1 QHRRLRRRL
10 GAGRASEGARRAR
23 RAGSRRR
30 ASGPARPH
38 AFRRRRPYRRRDS
51 HRPRRGSGNACG
63 RGPGARGSEGRRLMR
78 VDASATAITWLP
90 FEALD
95 RLKAVPL
102 ELAVAHYD
110 EPPPEVVPD
119 LHELRL
125 RDAFREANELT
136 AWIEV
141 DGGEIVDYGQDG
153 RSLIGD
159 GPELESQQVFFAAV
173 EFPV

>member
-1 QHRRLRRRL
+1 
-10 GAGRASEGARRAR
+10 
-23 RAGSRRR
+23 
-30 ASGPARPH
+30 
-38 AFRRRRPYRRRDS
+38 
-51 HRPRRGSGNACG
+51 
-63 RGPGARGSEGRRLMR
+63 MR

-102 ELAVAHYD
+102 ELALAHYD

-119 LHELRL
+119 LDELRR

-141 DGGEIVDYGQDG
+141 DGGEIVDYGQTG
-153 RSLIGD
+153 RSLAGE
-159 GPELESQQVFFAAV
+159 GPELETRQLAFAAV
-173 EFPV
+173 EFPVIQPEPELGEGWARFTQTAGDLPRPPGLRQRGAAGRLPALVLLARRDPLALRGRGLRLPPARPPRRRR

>member
-1 QHRRLRRRL
+1 
-10 GAGRASEGARRAR
+10 
-23 RAGSRRR
+23 
-30 ASGPARPH
+30 
-38 AFRRRRPYRRRDS
+38 
-51 HRPRRGSGNACG
+51 
-63 RGPGARGSEGRRLMR
+63 MR

-141 DGGEIVDYGQDG
+141 DGGEIVDYGQTG
-153 RSLIGD
+153 RSLAGE
-159 GPELESQQVFFAAV
+159 GPELETRQLAFAAV
-173 EFPV
+173 EFLKIENVLIKPDRLLDVIDFDRDMIASINLHAHVPT